1 MSISID
7 LNSINHEFS
16 YFRLLLYYIFLQLVI
31 SGELGFL
38 PEVTETCIN
47 IYGHNCVYILTEPH
61 SNPMFVL
68 KLHIEIGVATP
79 YLYCHAEKSPVVKV
93 ASKTTE
99 NYSRYL
105 V

>member
-16 YFRLLLYYIFLQLVI
+16 YFRVLLYYIFLQLVI

-47 IYGHNCVYILTEPH
+47 IYGHNCVYILTE
-61 SNPMFVL
+61 
-68 KLHIEIGVATP
+68 
-79 YLYCHAEKSPVVKV
+79 
-93 ASKTTE
+93 
-99 NYSRYL
+99 
-105 V
+105 